1 MTIPYH
7 PMPLKCSNLL
17 IEHTKTFF
25 ERFNDDN
32 RNLYIEWV
40 PIDPDLRKIVDDE
53 LSEYGLPP
61 SWTFLGFKR
70 RNDFDF
76 NIKTLHMDS
85 DEKTDKVHTSIVLPV
100 ANCHGTYMYWTSNN
114 YTEEIKVT
122 PVGSHYIKAVYDSD
136 PEYVYPIEIATQ
148 PYVTRVDIPHSATS
162 NKDGSFRVTLTIRLK
177 SNPKF
182 ESVVNTIKQ
191 K

>member
-1 MTIPYH
+1 
-7 PMPLKCSNLL
+7 
-17 IEHTKTFF
+17 
-25 ERFNDDN
+25 
-32 RNLYIEWV
+32 
-40 PIDPDLRKIVDDE
+40 
-53 LSEYGLPP
+53 
-61 SWTFLGFKR
+61 
-70 RNDFDF
+70 
-76 NIKTLHMDS
+76 
-85 DEKTDKVHTSIVLPV
+85 
-100 ANCHGTYMYWTSNN
+100 MYWTNNN